1 MLMNKKQCMTQLSM
15 TCCFHRKNFFNPT
28 FTPSASFRSTRSDLK
43 SPRSRLVR
51 RRRADSE
58 GKVEGIE
65 PTIPTSSF
73 SREMEQRSRTNDTNR
88 DLRPPT
94 NTFDDLPTVFP
105 NQPRTSTTS
114 ESHTMLS
121 QPNTSSSSQPT
132 SRLALS
138 RRSRKSTQTR
148 NEERRGGLDPVRR
161 GQTSSVEVSGS
172 VAISVEQ
179 MLFDLRSFDP
189 TQQIQ
194 GLQTLETLLTTI
206 PIPTICF
213 VAHISTNTLEPSFS
227 RSPSPQHLHSP
238 PLTSQHSM
246 HSPVSVSSSSSHTVP
261 RNITSGCAIILN
273 NLVPLLDDDCD
284 DVQEKAI
291 LVLGNTFTI
300 LRSGMEDRL
309 KAICDILRCAS
320 KQNGQRASQAAR
332 DLLHSFVDVED
343 WIDRRVLQTAL
354 ESPR

>member
-1 MLMNKKQCMTQLSM
+1 
-15 TCCFHRKNFFNPT
+15 
-28 FTPSASFRSTRSDLK
+28 
-43 SPRSRLVR
+43 
-51 RRRADSE
+51 
-58 GKVEGIE
+58 
-65 PTIPTSSF
+65 
-73 SREMEQRSRTNDTNR
+73 
-88 DLRPPT
+88 
-94 NTFDDLPTVFP
+94 
-105 NQPRTSTTS
+105 
-114 ESHTMLS
+114 MLS

-206 PIPTICF
+206 PIPTIF
-213 VAHISTNTLEPSFS
+213 
-227 RSPSPQHLHSP
+227 
-238 PLTSQHSM
+238 
-246 HSPVSVSSSSSHTVP
+246 P

-273 NLVPLLDDDCD
+273 NLVPLLDDDCH

-343 WIDRRVLQTAL
+343 WMDRRVLQTAL